1 MNTTLILLL
10 SVSIW
15 ILSIISYII
24 FNLYNKNKKME
35 SVIITQNNLIKE
47 FQSLS
52 KGFSDLMNKIDD
64 KIWVQSDPE
73 FLSIFEKLK
82 ELKTILEQYKDIN

>member
-1 MNTTLILLL
+1 MNTTLILIL
-10 SVSIW
+10 SASIW

-35 SVIITQNNLIKE
+35 SVIISQNNLIKE

>member
-1 MNTTLILLL
+1 MNFLII
-10 SVSIW
+10 SIAIW
-15 ILSIISYII
+15 VLSIIGYII

-35 SVIITQNNLIKE
+35 ALIVSQKNLITE
-47 FQSLS
+47 FLSLS
-52 KGFSDLMNKIDD
+52 KGFSELMNKIDD

-82 ELKTILEQYKDIN
+82 ELKTILEQYKDNS